1 MSELRET
8 GRLSPGQT
16 AFLWLLPVVTAVLAL
31 GIGRLWISPAEIVQS
46 YTEVTGR
53 APVMPE
59 NVLGLWQCKLRAH
72 LPDWRQIR
80 WQCARSQG

>member
-46 YTEVTGR
+46 
-53 APVMPE
+53 
-59 NVLGLWQCKLRAH
+59 
-72 LPDWRQIR
+72 I
-80 WQCARSQG
+80 